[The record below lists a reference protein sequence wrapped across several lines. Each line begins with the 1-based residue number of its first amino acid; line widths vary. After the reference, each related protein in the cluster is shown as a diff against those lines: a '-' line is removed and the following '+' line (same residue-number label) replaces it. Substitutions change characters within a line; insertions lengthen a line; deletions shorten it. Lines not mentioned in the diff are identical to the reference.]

1 MISKRDKTKKKT
13 EGESRWRIEREY
25 QVQFFRFEDEIL
37 ENLNQDNLKTMQ
49 LVISI

>member
-1 MISKRDKTKKKT
+1 MIPKRDKTKREAT

-37 ENLNQDNLKTMQ
+37 E
-49 LVISI
+49 I